1 MAATK
6 DERTGAIKTAHQ
18 REDMAPARCREQGQ
32 AEQEYEEESQGK
44 KRDRARDAYA
54 KWHRLIYCRSANPAP
69 TDESTGCNRAYLPRC
84 RGYEEC
90 KERRSYRDARTLTVR
105 A

>member
-32 AEQEYEEESQGK
+32 AEQEYEEESKGK
-44 KRDRARDAYA
+44 NRHRARDAYG
-54 KWHRLIYCRSANPAP
+54 KRHRLIDCRSANPVP
-69 TDESTGCNRAYLPRC
+69 TDESAGCNRAYLTSS

-90 KERRSYRDARTLTVR
+90 KECRSYRDARTLT
-105 A
+105 